1 MFLILFTIEIIG
13 ALAILISYG
22 IVSLIGVVHI
32 AFSKARII
40 LFPPPTIFTMS
51 VIHFMLNFLMV
62 MLCIIAKVVPTLL
75 VWS

>member
-1 MFLILFTIEIIG
+1 MSFFLSTIAIVWAI
-13 ALAILISYG
+13 AILISYG

-62 MLCIIAKVVPTLL
+62 MLYIIAKVVPNLS